1 MTLLLWL
8 AMPARGI
15 LVPAEDSPVEASHAS
30 YGLFLAP
37 AKDIAV
43 DAGHASYSL
52 HFLAPCQQLSC

>member
-1 MTLLLWL
+1 
-8 AMPARGI
+8 MPARKI

-43 DAGHASYSL
+43 ETDHAN
-52 HFLAPCQQLSC
+52 